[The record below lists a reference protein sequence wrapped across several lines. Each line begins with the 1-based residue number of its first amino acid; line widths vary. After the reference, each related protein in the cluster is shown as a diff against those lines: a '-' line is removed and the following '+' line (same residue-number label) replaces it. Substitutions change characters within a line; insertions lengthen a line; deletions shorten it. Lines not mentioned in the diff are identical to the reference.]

1 MSSIWQMKRKK
12 YVISSGGK
20 CKNNNNK
27 LDLFINR
34 FLGRPECA
42 SYAYLSSTVFPLSEF
57 FQCLLPLAW
66 PQAKMDLQHLICHI
80 QDFCFRGS
88 PNPAELCKKGL
99 PSSRTEWVS
108 VNRFLLK
115 IKVWVSIALYLTRLW
130 YMHITT
136 SENSHK
142 DQ

>member
-1 MSSIWQMKRKK
+1 MKRKK

-27 LDLFINR
+27 LDLFKNR
-34 FLGRPECA
+34 FLRRPECA

-57 FQCLLPLAW
+57 IQCLLPLAW
-66 PQAKMDLQHLICHI
+66 PQAKMGLQYLICHI

-88 PNPAELCKKGL
+88 PKPAELGKKGV

-108 VNRFLLK
+108 LYRFLLK
-115 IKVWVSIALYLTRLW
+115 LKVWISTALYLTRLW
-130 YMHITT
+130 YMHVTT
-136 SENSHK
+136 SEYSLK
-142 DQ
+142 DL

>member
-1 MSSIWQMKRKK
+1 MKRKK

-27 LDLFINR
+27 PDLFKNR
-34 FLGRPECA
+34 FLRRPECA

-57 FQCLLPLAW
+57 MQCLLPLAW
-66 PQAKMDLQHLICHI
+66 PQAKMGLQYLICHI

-88 PNPAELCKKGL
+88 PKPAELYKKGL

-108 VNRFLLK
+108 LYRFLLK
-115 IKVWVSIALYLTRLW
+115 LKVWISTALYLTRLW
-130 YMHITT
+130 YMHVTT
-136 SENSHK
+136 SEYSLK
-142 DQ
+142 DL

>member
-1 MSSIWQMKRKK
+1 MKRKK

-27 LDLFINR
+27 PDLFKNR
-34 FLGRPECA
+34 FLRRPECA

-57 FQCLLPLAW
+57 MQCLLPLAW
-66 PQAKMDLQHLICHI
+66 PQAKMGLQYLICHI

-88 PNPAELCKKGL
+88 PKPAELCKKGL

-108 VNRFLLK
+108 LYRFLLK
-115 IKVWVSIALYLTRLW
+115 LKVWISTALYLTRLW
-130 YMHITT
+130 YMNVTT
-136 SENSHK
+136 SEYSLK
-142 DQ
+142 DL

>member
-1 MSSIWQMKRKK
+1 MRGIWQMKRKK

-27 LDLFINR
+27 LDLFKNM
-34 FLGRPECA
+34 FLERPESA
-42 SYAYLSSTVFPLSEF
+42 NYAYFSSTVFPLSEF
-57 FQCLLPLAW
+57 IQCLLPLAW
-66 PQAKMDLQHLICHI
+66 PQAKMGLQHLICHI
-80 QDFCFRGS
+80 QGFCFRRS
-88 PNPAELCKKGL
+88 PKPAELCKKRL
-99 PSSRTEWVS
+99 PSPRTEWVS
-108 VNRFLLK
+108 VNRLLLK
-115 IKVWVSIALYLTRLW
+115 IKVWISTALYLTRLW